1 MTTGE
6 ILTYN
11 QMILSSHHLLLVLFK
26 MSIYL
31 FFVSTKIKCWIG
43 LPPIRAESVLMVL
56 TKGWPGST
64 GSGWSVKRE
73 KEKVETKIRETV
85 YRRMTTMFKNHQ
97 LMQRLFKYS
106 GFHL

>member
-6 ILTYN
+6 ILSYN

-73 KEKVETKIRETV
+73 KEGKWKQKSEKLYIE
-85 YRRMTTMFKNHQ
+85 
-97 LMQRLFKYS
+97 
-106 GFHL
+106 G